1 MGLPAR
7 QRRVLDRT
15 EDAIRGTDPRLAA
28 MFAIFG
34 RLTQDEEMPRAEQL
48 RHHAAITGLRLRLW
62 FGAPRW
68 GGRRRRRV
76 RPRLPLA
83 LLFPAALL
91 IMTVTIVV
99 VARFGSAPK
108 CAATTPAA
116 AAKPH
121 PRGKTGLRTRGCSAR
136 VFVPAL
142 SNR

>member
-15 EDAIRGTDPRLAA
+15 EDSIRGTDPRLAA

-48 RHHAAITGLRLRLW
+48 RHRAAITALRMRLW
-62 FGAPRW
+62 FGAPW
-68 GGRRRRRV
+68 FGGRRRRA
-76 RPRLPLA
+76 RPRLPIA

-99 VARFGSAPK
+99 VARFGGAPR
-108 CAATTPAA
+108 CAATMPAA

-121 PRGKTGLRTRGCSAR
+121 PRGKTGLRTRACSAH
-136 VFVPAL
+136 V
-142 SNR
+142 

>member
-34 RLTQDEEMPRAEQL
+34 RLTQDEEMPHAEQL
-48 RHHAAITGLRLRLW
+48 RHRAAITALRLRLW
-62 FGAPRW
+62 FGTSRR
-68 GGRRRRRV
+68 GGRRRI

-99 VARFGSAPK
+99 VARFGGAPK
-108 CAATTPAA
+108 CAATMPAA

-121 PRGKTGLRTRGCSAR
+121 PRGKTGLRTHGCSAR
-136 VFVPAL
+136 VFVPAQ